1 MGWCGFLMNVA
12 PKDLFLMEKGT
23 LSMDDIENAILQ
35 YEFDFDI
42 EDKSKEIEI
51 DFSLVKEC
59 WDIYDEMSLERMD
72 YESY

>member
-1 MGWCGFLMNVA
+1 
-12 PKDLFLMEKGT
+12 MEKGT
-23 LSMDDIENAILQ
+23 LSMDDIDNEILQ

>member
-1 MGWCGFLMNVA
+1 
-12 PKDLFLMEKGT
+12 MEKGT

>member
-1 MGWCGFLMNVA
+1 
-12 PKDLFLMEKGT
+12 MEKGT
-23 LSMDDIENAILQ
+23 LSMDDIENEILQ

-51 DFSLVKEC
+51 NFSLVKEC

>member
-1 MGWCGFLMNVA
+1 MNVA

>member
-1 MGWCGFLMNVA
+1 
-12 PKDLFLMEKGT
+12 
-23 LSMDDIENAILQ
+23 MDDIENAILQ

>member
-1 MGWCGFLMNVA
+1 MNVA

-42 EDKSKEIEI
+42 EDKSKENEI

>member
-1 MGWCGFLMNVA
+1 MNVA

-23 LSMDDIENAILQ
+23 LSMDDIDNEILQ

>member
-12 PKDLFLMEKGT
+12 PKDLSLMEKG
-23 LSMDDIENAILQ
+23 LLNMDDIENAILQ

-42 EDKSKEIEI
+42 EDKSKETEI

>member
-1 MGWCGFLMNVA
+1 
-12 PKDLFLMEKGT
+12 MEKGT
-23 LSMDDIENAILQ
+23 LSMDDIENEILQ

>member
-1 MGWCGFLMNVA
+1 
-12 PKDLFLMEKGT
+12 MEKGT
-23 LSMDDIENAILQ
+23 LSMDDIENEILQ

-42 EDKSKEIEI
+42 EDKSKENEI

>member
-1 MGWCGFLMNVA
+1 
-12 PKDLFLMEKGT
+12 MEKGT
-23 LSMDDIENAILQ
+23 LSMDDIENEILQ

-42 EDKSKEIEI
+42 EDKSKETEI

>member
-1 MGWCGFLMNVA
+1 MNVA

-59 WDIYDEMSLERMD
+59 WDIYDEISLERMD

>member
-1 MGWCGFLMNVA
+1 MNVA
-12 PKDLFLMEKGT
+12 PKDLSLMEKG
-23 LSMDDIENAILQ
+23 LLNMDDIENAILQ

>member
-1 MGWCGFLMNVA
+1 
-12 PKDLFLMEKGT
+12 MEKGT

-42 EDKSKEIEI
+42 EDKSKETEI

>member
-1 MGWCGFLMNVA
+1 
-12 PKDLFLMEKGT
+12 MEKG
-23 LSMDDIENAILQ
+23 LLNMDDIENAILQ

-42 EDKSKEIEI
+42 EDKSKETEI

>member
-1 MGWCGFLMNVA
+1 MNVA

-23 LSMDDIENAILQ
+23 LSMDDIENEILQ

-42 EDKSKEIEI
+42 EDKSKENEI